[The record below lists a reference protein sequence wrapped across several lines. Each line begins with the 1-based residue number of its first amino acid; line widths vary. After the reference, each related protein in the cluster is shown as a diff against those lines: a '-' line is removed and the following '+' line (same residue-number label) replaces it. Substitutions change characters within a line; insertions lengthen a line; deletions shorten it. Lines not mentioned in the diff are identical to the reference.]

1 VFLEMIKKLGIMI
14 LSICVLFVVPANAVQ
29 IGSEEDRFNLN
40 SGNEIKNFEINEILL
55 NNNETSDINGTVT
68 NKTTDLNST
77 FGNYTNGTFVNQTTN
92 LNSTVGNCTNGT
104 FVNGT
109 AVNGTVGNV
118 TNGTVDE
125 EKLKEQRKTLKEN
138 IIATSNTIGAISA
151 VATGF
156 LMTITTLLIG
166 VQEPTGITK
175 ILTVGFALAT
185 VATGA
190 VTVTCGII
198 SIFVQWLM

>member
-1 VFLEMIKKLGIMI
+1 MIKKIWILI
-14 LSICVLFVVPANAVQ
+14 LSFSMLFVVPANAVQ

-55 NNNETSDINGTVT
+55 NNNETTYNNGTFT
-68 NKTTDLNST
+68 NETTDLNST
-77 FGNYTNGTFVNQTTN
+77 VGNCTNGTFVNETTI
-92 LNSTVGNCTNGT
+92 LNCTVGNCTNGT

-125 EKLKEQRKTLKEN
+125 EKLKEEKKTLKEN
-138 IIATSNTIGAISA
+138 IIGTLNNIGTISA
-151 VATGF
+151 VATGV

-166 VQEPTGITK
+166 VPDPTWITK
-175 ILTVGFALAT
+175 TLTVGFAIGTAAT
-185 VATGA
+185 AA
-190 VTVTCGII
+190 VTIGCGIA
-198 SIFVQWLM
+198 SILVQWLM

>member
-1 VFLEMIKKLGIMI
+1 MI